1 MLSNPED
8 RKKLYNA
15 VVEMSNSMTRVDSEK
30 DLQRDIIATIS
41 EELELDKKYV
51 RKVASIYHKQNM
63 SVVQQEMDEVES
75 LYEEM
80 MSNINPS

>member
-80 MSNINPS
+80 MSNINP

>member
-30 DLQRDIIATIS
+30 DLQRDIINDIS
-41 EELELDKKYV
+41 EELDVEKKYV
-51 RKVASIYHKQNM
+51 RKIANIYHKQNL
-63 SVVQQEMDEVES
+63 SEVRNEMDEVEI

-80 MSNINPS
+80 INTVQK

>member
-1 MLSNPED
+1 MLSSPED

-30 DLQRDIIATIS
+30 DLQRDIINDIS
-41 EELELDKKYV
+41 EELDVEKKYV
-51 RKVASIYHKQNM
+51 RKIANIYHKQNL
-63 SVVQQEMDEVES
+63 SEVRNEMDEVEI

-80 MSNINPS
+80 INTVQK

>member
-30 DLQRDIIATIS
+30 DLQRDIINDIA
-41 EELELDKKYV
+41 EELAVEKKYV
-51 RKVASIYHKQNM
+51 RKIANIYHKQNL
-63 SVVQQEMDEVES
+63 SEVRNEMDEVEI

-80 MSNINPS
+80 INTVQK